1 MASLLAKELMA
12 RQLQIEISRNNKA
25 LLNGLLQMEKR
36 RNENKFLETVY
47 QDYKRYHD
55 YIIKEK
61 EKQKLQMEF
70 LLEYLEETMSGR
82 EITQE
87 MQNRAKF
94 ERKNILRSLT
104 SIRNDLTELTKESR
118 VTLEKCKK

>member
-55 YIIKEK
+55 YIIKNNLFLLLCQFNTL
-61 EKQKLQMEF
+61 QKLLQRTYHHRLHQLF
-70 LLEYLEETMSGR
+70 FY
-82 EITQE
+82 
-87 MQNRAKF
+87 
-94 ERKNILRSLT
+94 
-104 SIRNDLTELTKESR
+104 
-118 VTLEKCKK
+118 